1 MVFKRIDRYVTVS
14 FLLRFLGTV
23 CLIAALYTSYDLLKR
38 LEEIRELGLTRG
50 LATLAQYYTR
60 LLPVF
65 LLDIVPGIVL
75 VAAGMVMVQMAR
87 ARELLALKAC
97 GTSLYRIMAPIFFWT
112 LIISIAVFAVR
123 ETFGPRLVR
132 QAEMLG
138 HILDNDVENQLL
150 VNDAAHN
157 RKIFIG
163 QYDFSR
169 RTMRHVSVID
179 FYPDGVLKRNIHAGA
194 AALATPGVLR
204 LQTVEVQAFDS
215 SGAPAGKPTVLRQMD
230 VDVNLTP
237 MALVELSEENAQ
249 KGVRLQTL
257 PELRTQMRRN
267 PDIPFFRVSF
277 HSRLASFF
285 GPLILLLVG
294 LPCLVGFE
302 QSVNSRFLGVIISIG
317 FAGALYALTFIFT
330 SMGGTGALNPVLA
343 GWLPAILTGALGLW
357 LFQTMMT

>member
-14 FLLRFLGTV
+14 FLVRFLGIV

-38 LEEIRELGLTRG
+38 LEEIREVGLARG
-50 LATLAQYYTR
+50 LATLGQYYAR

-97 GTSLYRIMAPIFFWT
+97 GTSLYRVMAPIFFWT
-112 LIISIAVFAVR
+112 LLISIAVFALR

-132 QAEMLG
+132 QVEALS

-150 VNDAAHN
+150 ISDAAHN
-157 RKIFIG
+157 RKVFIG

-169 RTMRHVSVID
+169 RTMKNVSVLD
-179 FYPDGVLKRNIHAGA
+179 FYADGVLRRNMQADGA
-194 AALATPGVLR
+194 ALTTAGVLR
-204 LQTVEVQAFDS
+204 LRTVEVQEFDA
-215 SGAPAGKPTVLRQMD
+215 SGSPAGRPTVLRQMD

-257 PELRTQMRRN
+257 PELLTQMRRN

-294 LPCLVGFE
+294 LPFLVGFE
-302 QSVNSRFLGVIISIG
+302 RSVNSRFLGIIVSIG

-343 GWLPAILTGALGLW
+343 GWLPAIITGALGLW